1 MVTIIA
7 IACIFGCI
15 IIIFF
20 GVAVLKDTKK
30 MNIKKDDTDDAFQTP
45 DL

>member
-7 IACIFGCI
+7 IACIVGCI

-20 GVAVLKDTKK
+20 GMEVLKDTRK
-30 MNIKKDDTDDAFQTP
+30 MNIKKDDKDDAFQTP